1 MNPRA
6 KEAFNP
12 ELFLNNPGVAKQVTK
27 FEKSEI
33 VYSQGE
39 YCASVL
45 YIQSGTVKLSAV
57 NESGKEAIL
66 AILEAGD
73 FLGVSC
79 LSGAFP
85 ELEAT
90 AIAMEATIVFE
101 ISKKEMGRVLQQDN
115 DFRIYFMS
123 YLLRR
128 NARIE
133 ADLIDQLRN
142 STEKRLA
149 RALLLLARR
158 DREGWAKSEVF
169 SLPQETLAGLIGT
182 TRSRVNVFM
191 NKFRKLGFIDYS
203 NGKLQ
208 VHSSLIRGVLQE

>member
-1 MNPRA
+1 MNARSR
-6 KEAFNP
+6 EEFNP
-12 ELFLNNPGVAKQVTK
+12 ELFLNSQSVAKRVSK

-39 YCASVL
+39 DCASVL

-79 LSGAFP
+79 LSGAPP

-101 ISKKEMGRVLQQDN
+101 IPKKEMGRVLQEDQ
-115 DFRIYFMS
+115 DFRSYFMS

-128 NARIE
+128 NARTE
-133 ADLIDQLRN
+133 ADLIDLLRN
-142 STEKRLA
+142 SSEKRLA

-158 DREGWAKSEVF
+158 DREGWAKSEVL

-208 VHSSLIRGVLQE
+208 VHSSLIRGVLQD